1 MAHEQR
7 RQGDPPPERPAFHEL
22 LLRYRTAA
30 NESLQEFAEA
40 LRVSPKAVKTYER
53 PPQHPSARTPPTE
66 VFRRLCVH
74 LREKGVL
81 QGGEYAAFAA
91 AWTARRR
98 YRHGRTASVLPAA
111 PALDDAT
118 TNLPAPVTGFVGR
131 VAELEEVKR
140 ELAGTRLLTLVGPGG
155 SGKTQLALKVANDLR
170 DRYRGGAWLVR
181 LDALENA
188 DLLVPNV
195 AQALGVREGVGDLLD
210 TLVRVLRRQPRLLLL
225 DSCEHLITACAQ
237 LVEALLSAC
246 PDLHILATSREPLRL
261 PAWERVW
268 PVPPLATP
276 PASSRLSVDE
286 LLQYDAVQ
294 LFLRRAQGATLTDDN
309 AAAVVA
315 ICRRLDG
322 IPLAI
327 ELAAAR
333 LPTLS
338 AQQLAARLRARFEDV
353 DDRFELLKDGGR
365 TAPPRQQ
372 TLKATMDWSYTLL
385 SAPEQALLRRL
396 SIFVG
401 GWTLAAAEAVCTG
414 DEVSKEAVLDR
425 LTELVNKSLVQVIA
439 PGADE
444 ARYGLLETVR
454 QYARAHLDAA
464 GETDQMRRR
473 HRDWY
478 LQLAEQAAAEW
489 PSPERWL
496 RSEWV
501 AVDAGNLR
509 AALTWSLSQ
518 PGEAGIGARL
528 AVALWRFWEI
538 RGEYV
543 EGRGWLERALAAYPD
558 APLAVR
564 AHLLSGIGNFA
575 VDQNDAET
583 AVRRLEE
590 SLTLFRQLG
599 DRPNVA
605 AVLHKWGVMALWR
618 GNYPRAAAVLK
629 ESIALWQEL
638 GDRRGVA
645 DAQTYLGHVA
655 CFYPE
660 AGDPAALFA
669 ESLSVF
675 RQLGDREGIAN
686 SLFGLAFVAFFAG
699 DQSRAREL
707 AAECLSLYHELG
719 HKGGM
724 AMLLESCA
732 IIAAIEGAGEVAAR
746 LLGAADALR
755 EAINSPRPPSYSPIY
770 DTYVSSL
777 PGAFPAAWTQGQ
789 AMPLDEAIALA
800 LTIARAV

>member
-7 RQGDPPPERPAFHEL
+7 RQGDPPPNRLAFHEL

-30 NESLQEFAEA
+30 NESLQEFADA

-66 VFRRLCVH
+66 VFRRLCAH
-74 LREKGVL
+74 LRDKGVL
-81 QGGEYAAFAA
+81 QGGEYPAFAA

-98 YRHGRTASVLPAA
+98 DRRVRTASALPAA
-111 PALDDAT
+111 LSLEDAT

-131 VAELEEVKR
+131 AAELEEVKR

-170 DRYRGGAWLVR
+170 DSYRGGAWLVR

-188 DLLVPNV
+188 DLLVPAV

-210 TLVRVLRRQPRLLLL
+210 TLLRVLRRQPRLLLL

-261 PAWERVW
+261 PSWERVW
-268 PVPPLATP
+268 QVPPLATP
-276 PASSRLSVDE
+276 PASPRLSVDG
-286 LLQYDAVQ
+286 LRQYDAVQ
-294 LFLRRAQGATLTDDN
+294 LFLRRARGFTLTDDT
-309 AAAVVA
+309 ATAVGA

-338 AQQLAARLRARFEDV
+338 AQQLAARLQARFEDV
-353 DDRFELLKDGGR
+353 DDRFQLLKDGGR

-372 TLKATMDWSYTLL
+372 TLKATMDWSYNLL
-385 SAPEQALLRRL
+385 SAPEQALFRRL
-396 SIFVG
+396 AIFVG
-401 GWTLAAAEAVCTG
+401 GWTLTAAEAVCTG
-414 DEVSKEAVLDR
+414 DEVSKEGVLDW

-444 ARYGLLETVR
+444 PRYGLLETVR
-454 QYARAHLDAA
+454 QYARAHLDEA

-473 HRDWY
+473 HRAWY

-496 RSEWV
+496 RSQWV
-501 AVDAGNLR
+501 AVEAGNLR

-518 PGEAGIGARL
+518 PGEAGTGARL
-528 AVALWRFWEI
+528 AVALWPFWEM
-538 RGEYV
+538 RGEFV
-543 EGRGWLERALAAYPD
+543 EGRGWLERSLAASPD

-564 AHLLSGIGNFA
+564 AQLLSGIGHFA

-590 SLTLFRQLG
+590 SLTLFHQIG
-599 DRPNVA
+599 DRRNAA

-618 GNYPRAAAVLK
+618 GDYPRAAAVLR

-655 CFYPE
+655 YFYPE
-660 AGDPAALFA
+660 AGDPAALFS

-675 RQLGDREGIAN
+675 RQLGDKEGIAN
-686 SLFGLAFVAFFAG
+686 NLFGLAFLAFFAG
-699 DQSRAREL
+699 DRARAREL
-707 AAECLSLYHELG
+707 VAECLSLYHELG
-719 HKGGM
+719 HKGGT

-732 IIAAIEGAGEVAAR
+732 IIAALEGAGEVAAR

-755 EAINSPRPPSYSPIY
+755 EAINSPRPPSYGPIY
-770 DTYVSSL
+770 DTYVSRL
-777 PGAFPAAWTQGQ
+777 PSDFPAAWTQGQ
-789 AMPLDEAIALA
+789 AMPLEQSVALA